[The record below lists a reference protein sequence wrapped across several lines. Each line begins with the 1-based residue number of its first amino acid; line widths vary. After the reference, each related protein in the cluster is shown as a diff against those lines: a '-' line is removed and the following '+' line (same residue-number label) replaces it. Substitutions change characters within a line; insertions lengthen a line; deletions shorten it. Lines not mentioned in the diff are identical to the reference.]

1 MGKQVTMLN
10 EKISDLVDHLRSDKS
25 EAVSLTD
32 VASVSEVVI
41 TTMQRY
47 FDSLDTS
54 LYNEFRSLADY
65 IDNAKEEIGKLR
77 PQELK
82 SERIPRAGKQLDAV
96 VKATEEATQTIMDA
110 AEEIMASDNSDAD
123 DYRATIDDA
132 CMRIIQACS
141 FQDITGQ
148 RITKVVETLTYIEDR
163 LAAIER
169 TWSSVATDAEPE
181 EKPKGDA
188 ALLHGPQLEGEGI
201 DQSAVDALI
210 DEDDAALGAEVID
223 GAGQASQSEIDA
235 LFD

>member
-1 MGKQVTMLN
+1 MGKKNKALN
-10 EKISDLVDHLRSDKS
+10 DKISDLVDHLRNDKS

-47 FDSLDTS
+47 FDALDTS

-110 AEEIMASDNSDAD
+110 AEEIMASEKSDAD
-123 DYRATIDDA
+123 DCRATIDDA
-132 CMRIIQACS
+132 CMRIIEACS

-163 LAAIER
+163 LAVIER
-169 TWSSVATDAEPE
+169 TWSSVTPEAAPE
-181 EKPKGDA
+181 EKPEGDA

-210 DEDDAALGAEVID
+210 DEDDAAPGAEVID
-223 GAGQASQSEIDA
+223 GAGQSSQSEIDA

>member
-1 MGKQVTMLN
+1 MLDD
-10 EKISDLVDHLRSDKS
+10 KISDLVDHLRSDES
-25 EAVSLTD
+25 EAVSLTV
-32 VASVSEVVI
+32 VASVSEVLI

-47 FDSLDTS
+47 FDALDTS

-82 SERIPRAGKQLDAV
+82 SKRIPRAGKQLDAV
-96 VKATEEATQTIMDA
+96 VRATEEATQTIMDA
-110 AEEIMASDNSDAD
+110 AEEIMASDKSASD
-123 DYRATIDDA
+123 DYCATVDDA

-163 LAAIER
+163 LAVIER
-169 TWSSVATDAEPE
+169 TWSSVATDVAPE
-181 EKPKGDA
+181 DPPIGDA

-201 DQSAVDALI
+201 DQTEVDALL
-210 DEDDAALGAEVID
+210 DEDDPTLGAEAID
-223 GAGQASQSEIDA
+223 GAKQSSQSEIDA